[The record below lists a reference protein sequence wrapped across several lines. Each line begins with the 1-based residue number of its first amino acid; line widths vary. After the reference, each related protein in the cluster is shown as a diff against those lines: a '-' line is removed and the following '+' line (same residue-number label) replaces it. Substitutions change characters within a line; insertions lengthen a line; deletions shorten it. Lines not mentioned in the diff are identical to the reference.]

1 MVRQKSPTEEHIGI
15 SIEET
20 IKRLSTDSKMGLSME
35 SVKEIIQR
43 TGYNEVPEN
52 KQSPLL
58 NFLKRLCGLT
68 PWMLEITIVLSFIL
82 KRYVD
87 LIVITFLL
95 FMNAVLGFFQEQ
107 QSSRAVESLKKKLN
121 VKAKVLRDG
130 NWSIITSRDLVPG
143 DIVRVQ
149 TGDFVPADI
158 KIIDGDLEVDQS
170 ALTGES
176 FASE

>member
-1 MVRQKSPTEEHIGI
+1 MVGQKSPTEEYIGI

-20 IKRLSTDSKMGLSME
+20 IKRLSTDQKMGLSME
-35 SVKEIIQR
+35 SIKERIHR
-43 TGYNEVPEN
+43 MGYNEVPEK
-52 KQSPLL
+52 KQNALL
-58 NFLKRLCGLT
+58 NFLKRLWGLT
-68 PWMLEITIVLSFIL
+68 PWMLEITIALSYVL

-121 VKAKVLRDG
+121 VKAKVLRAG
-130 NWSIITSRDLVPG
+130 NWSSIKSRDLVPG
-143 DIVRVQ
+143 DIVRVR
-149 TGDFVPADI
+149 TGYFVPADI
-158 KIIDGDLEVDQS
+158 KIIDGDIEVDQS

-176 FASE
+176 FAS